1 MPVIERPVTAKSP
14 VRYKH
19 DRPAK
24 SLRQLNDY
32 WESALAAENSQE
44 TVIVQALPLVK
55 TYDPSGDHKQE
66 WFTRQVQSYMIPE
79 VPEALQV
86 VPLESENFGNFYAV
100 KLDSLNDGKP
110 FTLLLDNSYQFP
122 VSSNLYLVGQQVWL
136 RYPKRGSRV
145 QVDHYLLRAITGRYE
160 DYWSVELRDLGDGHT
175 FDYRRSNIRV
185 EKAADI
191 KAHEKWLTEENGRN
205 IDKPDRMMQID
216 GHRVNQVFDV
226 NHITADPLNAKS
238 IKPKGYGSEEPLIE
252 KMAYSRGDVKENGVE
267 YQIPVYRQNDA
278 GENATS

>member
-1 MPVIERPVTAKSP
+1 MNDWRKHTPRPLSE
-14 VRYKH
+14 
-19 DRPAK
+19 
-24 SLRQLNDY
+24 LNDY
-32 WESALAAENSQE
+32 FDRAVSAENSQE
-44 TVIVQALPLVK
+44 GIVFLQAPPLPLVT
-55 TYDPSGDHKQE
+55 TYDPGGQEKQLQ
-66 WFTRQVQSYMIPE
+66 FTKQVQQYI
-79 VPEALQV
+79 VPEASSGI
-86 VPLESENFGNFYAV
+86 LEFENHGTFWAV
-100 KLDSLNDGKP
+100 KLDALNNGKP
-110 FTLLLDNSYQFP
+110 LTLLLDRKPAFAG
-122 VSSNLYLVGQQVWL
+122 NLYLKKVGENIQVWL

-145 QVDHYLLRAITGRYE
+145 QVDHYLPRAITGQYE
-160 DYWSVELRDLGDGHT
+160 DYWSVSLCDNGDGHT
-175 FDYRRSNIRV
+175 LDYRRSNIRV